1 MRLTGTTHSIELIT
15 SAATSV
21 DWHVAFNN
29 ITATDSTAL
38 DGQGK
43 ITTATTTSIVAA
55 PAASEQ
61 RQVVNLIVS
70 NNGTAAND
78 ITIQKNVGGTLY
90 PLYKVTLAAGENLQF
105 SPNMG
110 FRVNDAQGRDKVVT
124 ADTPPI
130 TARTLYSNRISGTP
144 AEAAGIRYWPNKDN
158 GFPAAFVPGTPGLSG
173 RAVVGTNAADAGCL
187 PLWTPSGAL
196 WLRRLTFSS
205 SIVSTCEL
213 IDLLLI
219 NSGIVVTTTTAQ
231 TLNTVTLPSRDA
243 NGATNGDGVM
253 AGLLVTTAT
262 TNAGAFTNCTISY
275 TNQAGTA
282 GRTGT
287 MGSFP
292 ATAVIGS
299 VIPFELAS
307 GDTGIRSVESITLG
321 TSMVAGA
328 VSLIL
333 YRVID
338 VVAALNANNAQSSAM
353 ISMPYIRLWNGAAL
367 FPVTFSNG
375 ATTGASITAALV
387 EER

>member
-110 FRVNDAQGRDKVVT
+110 FRVNDAQGRDKMVT
-124 ADTPPI
+124 ADSPPI
-130 TARTLYSNRISGTP
+130 TARTIISNRISGTP

-173 RAVVGTNAADAGCL
+173 RAVVGTNAAAR
-187 PLWTPSGAL
+187 PLREVADPEAFL
-196 WLRRLTFSS
+196 
-205 SIVSTCEL
+205 E
-213 IDLLLI
+213 
-219 NSGIVVTTTTAQ
+219 A
-231 TLNTVTLPSRDA
+231 SRQ
-243 NGATNGDGVM
+243 VM
-253 AGLLVTTAT
+253 AA
-262 TNAGAFTNCTISY
+262 
-275 TNQAGTA
+275 Q
-282 GRTGT
+282 
-287 MGSFP
+287 FP
-292 ATAVIGS
+292 LYVERWYPGER
-299 VIPFELAS
+299 IPTVVLDGE
-307 GDTGIRSVESITLG
+307 
-321 TSMVAGA
+321 
-328 VSLIL
+328 
-333 YRVID
+333 
-338 VVAALNANNAQSSAM
+338 VVAAWPLGSPARELLPTLPPAWTE
-353 ISMPYIRLWNGAAL
+353 RCVAAARAL
-367 FPVTFSNG
+367 GLRFCGVEAVSPDLHDL
-375 ATTGASITAALV
+375 GASPILRLDANPELDGLAAAGPEPRARVVRIYQRLLAST
-387 EER
+387 EALLQALPHGRAPS